1 MKRILVILL
10 AVSCLLLSAC
20 SLLPPEES
28 IRVAPIIPE
37 SDSIVF
43 ETTAVERMDL
53 KLYSIV
59 NCYYVSQCTEDL
71 LFEAAGLTFDRYF
84 VELGDR
90 VTAGQ
95 LLAQLDMSDIQQ
107 RLSQLQLELSLLELE
122 VDSLEEDRALALE
135 RKKILM
141 EGSSPAD
148 LQQALAEVSSQF
160 DRRSQSLKDEIYLVK
175 LQIQEC
181 EAEIPKRQLR
191 AGIDGVVHYLYDYS
205 KDPTGQKVSI
215 RSIRLIDPDK
225 TFFVAETDLWPYLE
239 VGEVFSLWMG
249 ITQYDI
255 TVIPAGDLGLTEDE
269 RVEGSKVHVYFRA
282 DKTVVDAEVGD
293 SSHFAVLLDYR
304 DNALVVPAKAV
315 TTVAGQSVVYYVDE
329 DGLRAYKPVETG
341 LEANGMVEILSG
353 LEEGEAIITG

>member
-53 KLYSIV
+53 KLYSTV
-59 NCYYVSQCTEDL
+59 NCTYVSQCTENL

-122 VDSLEEDRALALE
+122 VDALEEDRALALE

-141 EGSSPAD
+141 EGSSPED

-191 AGIDGVVHYLYDYS
+191 AGIDGTVHYLYDYS
-205 KDPTGQKVSI
+205 KDPTGGKAA
-215 RSIRLIDPDK
+215 RTIRLVDPDK
-225 TFFVAETDLWPYLE
+225 TYFVAETDLWPYLA
-239 VGEVFSLWMG
+239 VGEVFSLWMDT
-249 ITQYDI
+249 IQYDI

-293 SSHFAVLLDYR
+293 TSHFAVLLDYR
-304 DNALVVPAKAV
+304 DNALVVPTKAV
-315 TTVAGQSVVYYVDE
+315 TTVAGQTVVYYVDE

-341 LEANGMVEILSG
+341 LAANGMVEILSG

>member
-1 MKRILVILL
+1 MKRISVFLL
-10 AVSCLLLSAC
+10 AISCLLLSAC

-37 SDSIVF
+37 NDSIVF

-53 KLYSIV
+53 KLYSTV
-59 NCYYVSQCTEDL
+59 TCYYASQRTENL
-71 LFEAAGLTFDRYF
+71 HFEATGLTFDRYF

-107 RLSQLQLELSLLELE
+107 RLSQLQLELSMLELE
-122 VDSLEEDRALALE
+122 VNALEEDRALALE

-141 EGSSPAD
+141 EGSSPED
-148 LQQALAEVSSQF
+148 LQQALAEVNKQF
-160 DRRSQSLKDEIYLVK
+160 DRQGQSLKDEVYLVK

-181 EAEIPKRQLR
+181 ETEIPQRQLR
-191 AGIDGVVHYLYDYS
+191 AGIDGTVHYLYDYS
-205 KDPTGQKVSI
+205 KDPTGGKAA
-215 RSIRLIDPDK
+215 RTIRLVDPDK
-225 TFFVAETDLWPYLE
+225 TYFVAETDLWPYLE
-239 VGEVFSLWMG
+239 VGEVFSLWMN
-249 ITQYDI
+249 TNQYNI
-255 TVIPAGDLGLTEDE
+255 TVIPAGDLGLPEDE

-282 DKTVVDAEVGD
+282 DRTVVDAEVGD
-293 SSHFAVLLDYR
+293 SSLFGVVLDYR

-315 TTVAGQSVVYYVDE
+315 TTVAGQTVVYYVDE
-329 DGLRAYKPVETG
+329 NGMRAYKPVETG